1 MRNPLVATLA
11 LVITMSDPNAA
22 RAAEPAKPA
31 AAPAQSPEEQWQ
43 AWRQKRAAS
52 LQREDGWLALVGLH
66 WLSPGENRVEG
77 LPGRFVLE
85 GAPGKPVVRL
95 EAAAA
100 DGWTLDGAPV
110 TSRALASDGAEKPDR
125 LKRGTVQLQ
134 VIERGAKLALRVW
147 DAASPVRTGFK
158 GIDAFPYDP
167 RLRVE
172 GTWEAFPRPKEV
184 ETPSVIGVPAKELV
198 PGRVRFMVN
207 GHAYT
212 LEPTQEA
219 PGADL
224 FFVFRDQT
232 SRKETYGAG
241 RFLYALAPKDGKVV
255 LDFNRAYNP
264 PCAFTP
270 HATCPLP
277 RPENM
282 LAVRLEA
289 GEKRFSEH

>member
-11 LVITMSDPNAA
+11 LVITMSNAHPA

-31 AAPAQSPEEQWQ
+31 PAAAQPPEVEWQ

-77 LPGRFVLE
+77 LPGRWVLE
-85 GAPGKPVVRL
+85 GGKVRL

-110 TSRALASDGAEKPDR
+110 TSRALADDAAEKPDR
-125 LKRGTVQLQ
+125 LRRGTVQLQ
-134 VIERGAKLALRVW
+134 VIERGPKVALRVW

-158 GIDAFPYDP
+158 GLELFPYDA

-172 GTWEAFPRPKEV
+172 GVWEPFPAPREV
-184 ETPSVIGVPAKELV
+184 ETPSVIGIPQREKV
-198 PGRVRFMVN
+198 PGRVRFTLA
-207 GHAYT
+207 GKSYT
-212 LEPTQEA
+212 LEPTQEE
-219 PGADL
+219 PGSDL

-232 SRKETYGAG
+232 SRRETYGAG
-241 RFLYALAPKDGKVV
+241 RFLYAAPPRGGKVM

-277 RPENM
+277 RPENL
-282 LAVRLEA
+282 LATRIEA
-289 GEKRFSEH
+289 GEKRYGEGH